1 MKIVVCI
8 KHVPDT
14 AAVFK
19 LAGTAAVDTAGVKFI
34 MNPYDEFAVE
44 EALRQKEKAGG
55 GEVVLLTLGPAAA
68 DATLRAGLAMGADR
82 GILVGCE
89 AKQPDARFVAKA
101 LAAAIKEDGLPD
113 LVFTGM
119 RSIDAEGWQTPYRIA
134 VHLGWPAINGIL
146 KFEPGTG
153 SAIVHRD
160 AEGGDVEV
168 LKIAMPCVLGATR
181 GLNTVRY
188 PKLPDIMSAKK
199 KPVKTLKAAML
210 AGVAADV
217 AAEITGYELP
227 PAKPPAKI
235 LTGDVAHATAELV
248 RILHTEA
255 KVI

>member
-1 MKIVVCI
+1 MKIIVCI

-14 AAVFK
+14 AAVIK
-19 LAGTAAVDTAGVKFI
+19 LAGPGAIDTAGVKFI

-44 EALRQKEKAGG
+44 EGLRQRERAG

-82 GILVGCE
+82 AIHVTCE
-89 AKQPDARFVAKA
+89 AKLPDPRFVAKA

-119 RSIDAEGWQTPYRIA
+119 RSIDAEGWQVPYRIA
-134 VHLGWPAINGIL
+134 ANLGWPAVNGIL

-153 SAIVHRD
+153 DAIVHRD
-160 AEGGDVEV
+160 AEGGDIEV

-199 KPVKTLKAAML
+199 KPVKVLKAATL
-210 AGVAADV
+210 AGVSADV
-217 AAEITGYELP
+217 SAEVVGFELP
-227 PAKPPAKI
+227 PAKPPARI
-235 LTGDVAHATAELV
+235 IAGDPAHAAAELV
-248 RILHTEA
+248 RILNTEA